1 MKRTTVILALA
12 ASSFMLSAC
21 QTAPHQFNGKS
32 GYEILERSG
41 NTATLSYTLSG
52 RPSQDE
58 NRLQAACRHV
68 LGNSK
73 TYNIQILSTDEIS
86 NPTAEQENYGR
97 QLGNSRTQISLSNTP
112 DLHNSQNP
120 GAREALEARPTT
132 MRVIRYTCS

>member
-21 QTAPHQFNGKS
+21 QMAPHQFNGKS

-52 RPSQDE
+52 RPNQDE
-58 NRLQAACRHV
+58 RKLQAACQQT
-68 LGNSK
+68 LGGSK
-73 TYNIQILSTDEIS
+73 TYNIQILSTNEIS

-112 DLHNSQNP
+112 DLHNSENP

>member
-1 MKRTTVILALA
+1 MKRTTVILAIA
-12 ASSFMLSAC
+12 ASSWVLSAC

-32 GYEILERSG
+32 GYEVLERSA

-58 NRLQAACRHV
+58 RRLQASCKQV

-73 TYNIQILSTDEIS
+73 TYNIQILSMNEIP
-86 NPTAEQENYGR
+86 NPTAEQEQYGR

-112 DLHNSQNP
+112 DLYNSENP
-120 GAREALEARPTT
+120 GAREALDARPTT